1 MSSGDPPSDLA
12 PMQMEPDTQKLEH
25 PVSHPQMETIETVSK
40 SPDQTMNQTSE
51 DVRSESFISEQRQ
64 GSVADV
70 ASTHSDVQHTA
81 IPYSWMSGYD
91 DNSFADDLHDP
102 TKPLRGA
109 FEPKRAVLN
118 VGTLIILVLCL
129 LMLFAGYPIL
139 HYYTEGNG
147 NDGRINE
154 FKKIFDIHSP
164 IPDNIPVSRVNS
176 SALRKSFNDTARM
189 MIDPDTP
196 EDAYELSSTYSKLE
210 GKKFKLVFSDEF
222 NTDGRT
228 FYPGEDPFWEA
239 ADLHYWATNNY
250 EWYDPAAVYTKDGS
264 LRLRLDQHQEHVR
277 YFRGGML
284 QSWNKFCFRNGILI
298 ASIQLPGYRSVP
310 GLWPAFWIMGNLGR
324 AGYGATLQGTWPYSY
339 DQCDVGTVMNQ
350 TLFNSEHPDGYPRE
364 NIIRGGATAFNEQHQ
379 TRSLSFLPGQK
390 LSRCTCPGED
400 HPGPYDKQNRVFT
413 GRAAPEIDVFEAQIQ
428 NNDMGVSQSCQM
440 APYNYQYD
448 ITYGKNKSDVYHFF
462 NKDGKLN
469 PYNGEIT
476 QQSLSGTNK
485 ASQEA
490 VQHVADSLDT
500 TEEGNF
506 ATYSLEYKGGS
517 DGYVSWTS
525 DGKKTWELY
534 PGALAPDNRTLI
546 GSRQYPKEPMYII
559 MNLGI
564 SKNFGT
570 PQWDGIMKG
579 FPYEMAV
586 DWVRVYQDPDDHDSD
601 TGCDPGDMP
610 TSAYIQRHLEAYTNA
625 NLTVWGGDR
634 DHGGYGAQ
642 WPLNRLYSKGCKGTR
657 STEPGDPDRPRIKAD
672 IIPSASVTLIPGA
685 QPFQDH
691 NS

>member
-1 MSSGDPPSDLA
+1 MSPGHTGDLDPEKMKTDA
-12 PMQMEPDTQKLEH
+12 PKVEHLDPRQQKESIEAGSQTPDPAMSQN
-25 PVSHPQMETIETVSK
+25 I
-40 SPDQTMNQTSE
+40 E
-51 DVRSESFISEQRQ
+51 DVRSESFVSEQRQ
-64 GSVADV
+64 GSVADA

-81 IPYSWMSGYD
+81 VPYSWMSGYD

-102 TKPLRGA
+102 AKPLRGA

-139 HYYTEGNG
+139 HHYTEGNG
-147 NDGRINE
+147 NDDRIND
-154 FKKIFDIHSP
+154 FRKIFDIHSP
-164 IPDNIPVSRVNS
+164 IPDDIPISRANS
-176 SALRKSFNDTARM
+176 SKLQKAFDDKAKM

-196 EDAYELSSTYSKLE
+196 EDAFELSSTFSKSE

-222 NTDGRT
+222 NTDGRS

-239 ADLHYWATNNY
+239 VDLHYWATNNY

-264 LRLRLDQHQEHVR
+264 LRLRLDQHQEHNS

-298 ASIQLPGYRSVP
+298 ASIQLPGYRSVA

-339 DQCDVGTVMNQ
+339 DHCDVGTLMNQ
-350 TLFNSEHPDGYPRE
+350 TLFDSDHPDGYPRE
-364 NIIRGGATAFNEQHQ
+364 NLIRGGATAFNEQHE

-400 HPGPYDKQNRVFT
+400 HPGPFKNGQFV
-413 GRAAPEIDVFEAQIQ
+413 GRSAPEIDVFEAQKQ
-428 NNDMGVSQSCQM
+428 GNNMGVSQSCQM
-440 APYNYQYD
+440 APYNFQYD
-448 ITYGKNKSDVYHFF
+448 ITYGKNKSDVYQFF
-462 NKDGKLN
+462 SREGSLN

-476 QQSLSGTNK
+476 QQSLSGTAL

-490 VQHVADSLDT
+490 IQYVADSLDT

-506 ATYSLEYKGGS
+506 ATYSLEFKGGS
-517 DGYVSWTS
+517 DGHVSWTS
-525 DGKKTWELY
+525 NGRKTWELY

-546 GSRQYPKEPMYII
+546 NSRQYPKEPMYII

-564 SKNFGT
+564 SKNFGDVE
-570 PQWDGIMKG
+570 WDDIMEG

-586 DWVRVYQDPDDHDSD
+586 DWVRVYQDPDDPESD
-601 TGCDPGDMP
+601 TGCSPEDMP
-610 TSAYIQRHLEAYTNA
+610 TSSYIERHMEAYTNT
-625 NLTVWGGDR
+625 NLTVWGGTR
-634 DHGGYGAQ
+634 DDGGYGAY
-642 WPLNRLYSKGCKGTR
+642 WPLNRMYSKGCKGTR
-657 STEPGDPDRPRIKAD
+657 SKEPGDPDRPLVTASRV
-672 IIPSASVTLIPGA
+672 PSASVTRIPGA
-685 QPFQDH
+685 QPFQQ
-691 NS
+691 NES